1 MNKMTGTFEYDS
13 KNEILYIELEDSEV
27 VYYGKKATDM
37 AIRLAGGKI
46 DE

>member
-13 KNEILYIELEDSEV
+13 ENEVLYIEFEDSEV
-27 VYYGKKATDM
+27 VYYGKKAIDM
-37 AIRLAGGKI
+37 VIRLIGGKI